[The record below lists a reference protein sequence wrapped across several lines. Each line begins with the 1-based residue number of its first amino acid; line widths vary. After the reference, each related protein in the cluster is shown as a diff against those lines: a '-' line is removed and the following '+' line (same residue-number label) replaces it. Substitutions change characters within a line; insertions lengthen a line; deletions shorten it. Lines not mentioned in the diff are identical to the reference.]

1 MQLASGNI
9 GRSEISPL
17 RSTGLLTL
25 VQQEGPGSV
34 QDWRNQI
41 IFQKTTDHKAR
52 RGICS
57 PAWTLADQ
65 ELAQILALS
74 GAISPGAE
82 GLYFQLQPLS
92 FSRIGDRRSCLGSC
106 LHCGTE
112 VAVPGGSTTGMFS
125 HLAVHHPDHYREAKE
140 PHLLPSPPLPP
151 QSPFSNLSQAS
162 RTPPSLVSVKSL
174 APADN
179 IFPHLGV
186 TFSVRPLPQ
195 PAPTPPDLVIHCRL

>member
-1 MQLASGNI
+1 MQADI
-9 GRSEISPL
+9 SEDQKSVHSHRAADTCSARGSCISARQRKSDSLPKDDP
-17 RSTGLLTL
+17 S
-25 VQQEGPGSV
+25 
-34 QDWRNQI
+34 
-41 IFQKTTDHKAR
+41 R
-52 RGICS
+52 RGVCS

-65 ELAQILALS
+65 GLAQILALS
-74 GAISPGAE
+74 GAISPGAK
-82 GLYFQLQPLS
+82 GFYFQLQPLS

>member
-1 MQLASGNI
+1 M
-9 GRSEISPL
+9 
-17 RSTGLLTL
+17 
-25 VQQEGPGSV
+25 
-34 QDWRNQI
+34 QDWGNRI
-41 IFQKTTDHKAR
+41 LFQKTTHLRAR

-74 GAISPGAE
+74 GAISPGAK
-82 GLYFQLQPLS
+82 GLYFQTQPLS

-179 IFPHLGV
+179 IFPHLGA

-195 PAPTPPDLVIHCRL
+195 PAPTPPDLVIHCRLYFF

>member
-17 RSTGLLTL
+17 RSIGLLTL
-25 VQQEGPGSV
+25 VQQEGPGSM

-74 GAISPGAE
+74 GAISPGAK
-82 GLYFQLQPLS
+82 GLYFQLPS
-92 FSRIGDRRSCLGSC
+92 TAFIFKDR
-106 LHCGTE
+106 
-112 VAVPGGSTTGMFS
+112 
-125 HLAVHHPDHYREAKE
+125 
-140 PHLLPSPPLPP
+140 
-151 QSPFSNLSQAS
+151 
-162 RTPPSLVSVKSL
+162 
-174 APADN
+174 
-179 IFPHLGV
+179 
-186 TFSVRPLPQ
+186 
-195 PAPTPPDLVIHCRL
+195 